1 MVVVLPFMTEEIFFL
16 SVPLREGAT
25 LDPLDGVDLDD
36 IYPKFYHYSK
46 MEL

>member
-1 MVVVLPFMTEEIFFL
+1 MVVVLPFMTEESFFL

-36 IYPKFYHYSK
+36 ISPKFYHYSK